1 MPIKTDESIVNT
13 YAWIKAT
20 NTSTQ
25 FMKMLNSTDTMLMEV
40 LIATPILAV
49 TKMILVKAKIME
61 WPAKIFANKRIIKA
75 NGLVK
80 IPNNSIAGI
89 NGIGHFKKVGTSG
102 HRISFQYSLVPN
114 TLTATKVHSAN
125 TMVMAMFPVTLP
137 PPGKTG
143 IKPMTLLTKIKK
155 KAVSR

>member
-1 MPIKTDESIVNT
+1 M
-13 YAWIKAT
+13 KAT
-20 NTSTQ
+20 STSTQ
-25 FMKMLNSTDTMLMEV
+25 FMKILNSTDTMLMEV
-40 LIATPILAV
+40 LIATPMLAV
-49 TKMILVKAKIME
+49 TNTMLVNAKMME
-61 WPAKIFANKRIIKA
+61 CPAMMLANRRIIKA

-89 NGIGHFKKVGTSG
+89 NGIGHFRKVGTSG
-102 HRISFQYSLVPN
+102 HNISFQYSLVPN

-143 IKPMTLLTKIKK
+143 INPMILLMKIKK

>member
-25 FMKMLNSTDTMLMEV
+25 FMKMLKSTETMLMEV
-40 LIATPILAV
+40 LIATPMLAV
-49 TKMILVKAKIME
+49 TKMILVNAKIIE
-61 WPAKIFANKRIIKA
+61 CPAKILANKRIIKA

-80 IPNNSIAGI
+80 RPNNSIAGI
-89 NGIGHFKKVGTSG
+89 NGMGHFKNVGTSG
-102 HRISFQYSLVPN
+102 QRISFQYSLVPN
-114 TLTATKVHSAN
+114 ILTAKKVHNAK
-125 TMVMAMFPVTLP
+125 TIVMAIFPVTLP

-143 IKPMTLLTKIKK
+143 INPMILLMKIKK